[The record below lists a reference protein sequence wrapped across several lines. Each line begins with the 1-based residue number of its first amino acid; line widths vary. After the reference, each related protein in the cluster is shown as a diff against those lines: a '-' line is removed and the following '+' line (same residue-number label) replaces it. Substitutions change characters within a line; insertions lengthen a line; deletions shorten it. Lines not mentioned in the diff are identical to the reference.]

1 MRFKDLFDREILT
14 ESHVRKELKIFYR
27 LDLDLYKNKAEAEQP
42 VNNAQPVQ
50 EPDNNTPAQSVE
62 QPAVNSNPAPEAAP
76 VDNTIQNTTQSDEN
90 NPAPEI
96 TSAVPETVKFSV
108 VTEDEVSGNT
118 EDRIM
123 RKFADFDKGIALSSK
138 EEDITNS
145 FQDILDKLSKTEKD
159 GTPIL
164 DDFCVEI
171 INLLAN
177 QKFNDIKNQLD
188 KKSKI
193 FVEVLYGFNKDDS
206 VGIRF
211 NKPSNSENVTAL
223 MLVDNKIIPM
233 PFNISKFNER
243 MISLRNERVSNS

>member
-27 LDLDLYKNKAEAEQP
+27 LDLDLYKNKVETEQP
-42 VNNAQPVQ
+42 VNNIQSVQ
-50 EPDNNTPAQSVE
+50 EPTNNTPAQSVE
-62 QPAVNSNPAPEAAP
+62 QPVNNNSAPEATP
-76 VDNTIQNTTQSDEN
+76 VDNTTQDVTQPVN
-90 NPAPEI
+90 NNSAPEI

-108 VTEDEVSGNT
+108 VTEDEISGNT
-118 EDRIM
+118 ENRIM
-123 RKFADFDKGIALSSK
+123 RKFADFDKGIALSNK

-164 DDFCVEI
+164 DDFCIEI

-193 FVEVLYGFNKDDS
+193 FVEILYGFNKDDS

-211 NKPSNSENVTAL
+211 NKPANSENVTAL
-223 MLVDNKIIPM
+223 MLIDNKIIPM

>member
-27 LDLDLYKNKAEAEQP
+27 LDLDLYKNKVEAEQP
-42 VNNAQPVQ
+42 VNNIQSVQ
-50 EPDNNTPAQSVE
+50 EPTNNTPAQPVE
-62 QPAVNSNPAPEAAP
+62 QPVN
-76 VDNTIQNTTQSDEN
+76 N
-90 NPAPEI
+90 NSAPEI

-108 VTEDEVSGNT
+108 VTEDEISGNT
-118 EDRIM
+118 ENRIM
-123 RKFADFDKGIALSSK
+123 RKFADFDKGIALSNK

-164 DDFCVEI
+164 DDFCIEI

-193 FVEVLYGFNKDDS
+193 FVEILYGFNKDDS

-211 NKPSNSENVTAL
+211 NKPANSENVTAL
-223 MLVDNKIIPM
+223 MLIDNKIIPM

>member
-27 LDLDLYKNKAEAEQP
+27 LDLDLYKNKVETEQP
-42 VNNAQPVQ
+42 VNNIQSVQ
-50 EPDNNTPAQSVE
+50 EPTNNTPAQPVE
-62 QPAVNSNPAPEAAP
+62 QPVN
-76 VDNTIQNTTQSDEN
+76 N
-90 NPAPEI
+90 NSAPEI

-108 VTEDEVSGNT
+108 VTEDEISGNT
-118 EDRIM
+118 ENRIM
-123 RKFADFDKGIALSSK
+123 RKFADFDKGIALSNK

-164 DDFCVEI
+164 DDFCIEI

-193 FVEVLYGFNKDDS
+193 FVEILYGFNKDDS

-211 NKPSNSENVTAL
+211 NKPANSENVTAL
-223 MLVDNKIIPM
+223 MLIDNKIIPM

>member
-27 LDLDLYKNKAEAEQP
+27 LDLDLYKNKVETEQP
-42 VNNAQPVQ
+42 VNNIQSVQ
-50 EPDNNTPAQSVE
+50 EPTNNTPAQPVE
-62 QPAVNSNPAPEAAP
+62 QPVNNNSAPEATP
-76 VDNTIQNTTQSDEN
+76 VDNTTQDVTQPVN
-90 NPAPEI
+90 NNSAPEI

-108 VTEDEVSGNT
+108 VTEDEISGNT
-118 EDRIM
+118 ENRIM
-123 RKFADFDKGIALSSK
+123 RKFADFDKGIALSNK

-164 DDFCVEI
+164 DDFCIEI

-193 FVEVLYGFNKDDS
+193 FVEILYGFNKDDS

-211 NKPSNSENVTAL
+211 NKPANSENVTAL
-223 MLVDNKIIPM
+223 MLIDNKIIPM